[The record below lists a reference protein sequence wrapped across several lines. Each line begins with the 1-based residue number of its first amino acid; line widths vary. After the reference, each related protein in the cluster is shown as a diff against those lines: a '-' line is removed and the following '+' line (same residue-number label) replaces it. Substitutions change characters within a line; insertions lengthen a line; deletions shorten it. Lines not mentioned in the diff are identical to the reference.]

1 MKFTFFAE
9 RLRTTLQVDILEHK
23 LSPDTARLIA
33 RRTSLK
39 EEKVKEDLLRL
50 RLDYFTEG
58 TIDEREM
65 KWAINC
71 MDEILKQI

>member
-1 MKFTFFAE
+1 
-9 RLRTTLQVDILEHK
+9 
-23 LSPDTARLIA
+23 
-33 RRTSLK
+33 
-39 EEKVKEDLLRL
+39 VKEDLLRL

-71 MDEILKQI
+71 MDEIMKQI

>member
-1 MKFTFFAE
+1 MYMPGRF
-9 RLRTTLQVDILEHK
+9 RTTLQVDILEHK
-23 LSPDTARLIA
+23 LSPDAARLIA